1 MMTSI
6 GNKEILAKNLV
17 YYVERSGKMQKELAE
32 VVGVA
37 PSTFNDWCKAKKYPR
52 IDKIEILANYFGI
65 QKSDLIEEK
74 MTEEKEKDNDILT
87 DAIVRM
93 RSDNNFLS
101 IIETLM
107 TDKEFFAAVESL
119 HNLDANKSKSIQDML
134 KAFNE

>member
-1 MMTSI
+1 MTSI

-74 MTEEKEKDNDILT
+74 MTEEKEKDNEILV
-87 DAIVRM
+87 DLIVRM
-93 RSDNNFLS
+93 RTDNSFLS
-101 IIETLM
+101 LVDALAK
-107 TDKEFFAAVESL
+107 DKEFLAAVQCL
-119 HNLDANKSKSIQDML
+119 HTLDSEKSKSVQEML
-134 KAFNE
+134 KAFAK